1 MKASVKLGSR
11 CQAVPINQIVPDAR
25 RVAAP
30 RKLQQNR
37 LAVHFAGTCC
47 ALEIRPLWPVL
58 AVYDPNHLAH
68 AGPLQLT
75 ANTRRPSRG
84 GHPSP
89 ALSVAAMVSLRAD

>member
-47 ALEIRPLWPVL
+47 ALEIRLWRGHWRHK
-58 AVYDPNHLAH
+58 A
-68 AGPLQLT
+68 
-75 ANTRRPSRG
+75 G
-84 GHPSP
+84 GHLYGRFWRFTTPTTWRTQGHS
-89 ALSVAAMVSLRAD
+89 S